1 MIDYNKLQTRVASGR
16 FTFPVVALVCLL
28 LWLFT
33 SSGWQE
39 GVSMLACVLVAYLLT
54 ELNTT
59 FTLIRTRTTLH
70 VCCYICLLT
79 LCLFLHPLHTDT
91 FVPLLF
97 LLAIFQIFGGY
108 EAPQASVHAFHCF
121 FFIGLGSFLF
131 PQLVWYAPLF
141 YLGMY
146 SFRSLSLRSLL
157 AGIVGLATPYWFLF
171 GYALYAD
178 RLEVYSRPLQEM
190 IAFAPISYGRLEAE
204 QLVFGGIIVLFS
216 VVSSICYLH
225 TAYLDKVRTRLFLL
239 FLVGVEVWSCLLGV
253 LQPQHFNVLM
263 QIQILICSIFM
274 AHLFALNRSRFAG
287 IFFIVTFVILIVWTV
302 YNVWMQ
308 LFNF

>member
-1 MIDYNKLQTRVASGR
+1 MMDYSKLQARVASGR

-33 SSGWQE
+33 SGGWQE

-70 VCCYICLLT
+70 VSCYISLLT

-97 LLAIFQIFGGY
+97 LLAIFQLFGGY
-108 EAPQASVHAFHCF
+108 EAPQAPVHAFHCF

-131 PQLVWYAPLF
+131 PQLVCFVPLF
-141 YLGMY
+141 YIGMNT
-146 SFRSLSLRSLL
+146 FRSLSFRSFF
-157 AGIVGLATPYWFLF
+157 AGIIGLTTPYWFLF

-178 RLEVYSRPLQEM
+178 RMETFCRPLQEL
-190 IAFAPISYGRLEAE
+190 IAFAPIRYGILDAE
-204 QLVFGGIIVLFS
+204 QLVFGGIIVLLS
-216 VVSSICYLH
+216 AVSSIHYLN
-225 TAYLDKVRTRLFLL
+225 TSYLDKVRTRLFLL
-239 FLVGVEVWSCLLGV
+239 FLVGVEVWNCLLGV

-263 QIQILICSIFM
+263 QIQILICSILT
-274 AHLFALNRSRFAG
+274 AHLFALSRSRFTG
-287 IFFIVTFVILIVWTV
+287 IFFMVTFVILIVWSV